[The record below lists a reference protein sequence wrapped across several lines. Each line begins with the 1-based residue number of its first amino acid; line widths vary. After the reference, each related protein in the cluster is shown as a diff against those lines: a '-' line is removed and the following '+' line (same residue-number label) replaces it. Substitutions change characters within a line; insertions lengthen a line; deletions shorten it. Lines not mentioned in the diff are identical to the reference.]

1 MIYPKRF
8 RPRRDLQAAILETKK
23 QKYRKN
29 ISFND
34 EELEEML
41 NQLNN
46 AAKSARVGWA
56 AFGMLSVMLKT
67 RPYQLPYEELVL
79 TAAFYRFWDDGRRQ
93 T

>member
-56 AFGMLSVMLKT
+56 AFSDVKNKT
-67 RPYQLPYEELVL
+67 IPITIRRTGFDSCILQVL
-79 TAAFYRFWDDGRRQ
+79 G
-93 T
+93 